1 MEESQLLATPC
12 RIIKSSK
19 MRGAWRGSHVGP
31 HPRNR
36 ESILPAL
43 QETERKM
50 EKAPRAC
57 FLMAELLCFVL
68 SRFSRVW
75 LFATL
80 QAALSMGF
88 SRQEYWVGS
97 HVLLPGHISDSGI
110 EPTSLPPQALAGGFF
125 TTSATWEAP
134 HFSKMCILHLCSYV
148 YRGLQL
154 TSKHTHTD
162 PQHTSVACSP
172 PNSRPAY
179 VSEINLND

>member
-88 SRQEYWVGS
+88 SRQEYWAGS
-97 HVLLPGHISDSGI
+97 HVLLPGGLPNLWI
-110 EPTSLPPQALAGGFF
+110 EPRSPTLQVDSLP
-125 TTSATWEAP
+125 
-134 HFSKMCILHLCSYV
+134 SKPPGKPK
-148 YRGLQL
+148 RGRVSLINGQWRLKAFCLLQ
-154 TSKHTHTD
+154 
-162 PQHTSVACSP
+162 
-172 PNSRPAY
+172 RF
-179 VSEINLND
+179 